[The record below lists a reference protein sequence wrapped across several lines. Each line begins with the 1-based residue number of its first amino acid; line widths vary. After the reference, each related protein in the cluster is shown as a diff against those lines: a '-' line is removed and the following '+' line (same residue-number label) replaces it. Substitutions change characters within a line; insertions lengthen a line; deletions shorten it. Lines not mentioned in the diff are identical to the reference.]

1 MLCGSVCSNEAR
13 LLGML
18 FLTGSFMLVELIG
31 KDFIFVC
38 CSSFSLFKNLKVLIS
53 TCILKG
59 K

>member
-31 KDFIFVC
+31 KNFIFVC
-38 CSSFSLFKNLKVLIS
+38 CSSFQPE
-53 TCILKG
+53 
-59 K
+59 